1 MKLPMRTIAG
11 MAGALLIFVV
21 FAMAYSTAKGYTVW
35 YVKLPISIISVNGKQ
50 AKGWL
55 HRATN
60 ERSMYFTRADS
71 SKPVTYS
78 LVFVD
83 GGNGYVWSCSTWV
96 APRLPAIPVGDLNP
110 PCFLEGSAGRNLTRG
125 PRSIAFTTG
134 DGTRLEAHW

>member
-1 MKLPMRTIAG
+1 MKLLARTIAG

-35 YVKLPISIISVNGKQ
+35 YLKLPVYIISVNGKQ

-71 SKPVTYS
+71 SKPITYD
-78 LVFVD
+78 LVFVE
-83 GGNGYVWSCSTWV
+83 GENGYVSSCGTWI

-110 PCFLEGSAGRNLTRG
+110 PCFLEGSAGRNLIRG
-125 PRSIAFTTG
+125 PRSIAFTT
-134 DGTRLEAHW
+134 DAGTWLEAHW